1 MSWSS
6 GEKKECSFWKISK
19 EIFLNIFFISMQN
32 ALNEL
37 SEYIYFYISKNITLH
52 NLVDCF

>member
-6 GEKKECSFWKISK
+6 GEKKEYIFWKIS
-19 EIFLNIFFISMQN
+19 EENFFIIFFISMHN
-32 ALNEL
+32 ALNEF